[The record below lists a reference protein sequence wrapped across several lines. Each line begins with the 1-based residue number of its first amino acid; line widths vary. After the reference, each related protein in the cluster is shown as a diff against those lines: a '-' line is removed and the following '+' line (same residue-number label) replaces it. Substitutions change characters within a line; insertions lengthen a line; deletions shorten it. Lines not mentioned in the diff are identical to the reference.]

1 MGDTLIEKDGPA
13 RKFYLIKRYG
23 DFLRKA
29 GYDPQTMSCQEI
41 EAALKTTDDD
51 VHQIVMFL
59 ESISSQVSEIR
70 ELIKLN
76 DISTGEIIER
86 LDTIIHGVDA
96 VRERYQVD

>member
-1 MGDTLIEKDGPA
+1 MGDTLIEKDGPE

-41 EAALKTTDDD
+41 EAALKTTDND
-51 VHQIVMFL
+51 VHKIVMFL
-59 ESISSQVSEIR
+59 ESISSQASEIK
-70 ELIKLN
+70 ELIKLD

-86 LDTIIHGVDA
+86 LDTIIHDVDA

>member
-13 RKFYLIKRYG
+13 RKLYLIKRYG

-29 GYDPQTMSCQEI
+29 GYEPQTMSCQEI

-59 ESISSQVSEIR
+59 ESISSQASEIR
-70 ELIKLN
+70 ELIKVD

-86 LDTIIHGVDA
+86 LDTIIHDVDA